1 MEHDPSGDKEMTE
14 QTSDPK
20 AKGLDRRDFLR
31 TASVGAVAGVGAAAV
46 GLDSEAE
53 AHAHETTA
61 RDGRYRE
68 TAHVRRVYDLS
79 RF

>member
-1 MEHDPSGDKEMTE
+1 MTK
-14 QTSDPK
+14 QKSDPK

-31 TASVGAVAGVGAAAV
+31 TASVGAVAGVGVAAV
-46 GLDSEAE
+46 GLADEAE
-53 AHAHETTA
+53 AAVPDA
-61 RDGRYRE
+61 KASSKGRYRE